1 MSYPINYP
9 TPQGANVQIFR
20 ASSRSTTTAFSAT
33 WVKPQGAS
41 MVWFT
46 LIGPGGEG
54 GDAIS
59 DASGGNAY
67 GGAGGSGAV
76 TNCMVPAFLVPD
88 TLQIRVTPGIFGLTN
103 QPTAVLY
110 QQKAGTGYVLLEA
123 ADGGNGG
130 NASSVG
136 GANDAGTGGAGGA
149 ASASNGFAAA
159 GFFQSVA
166 GQGGAAGNVDQTTST
181 TTFVQ
186 GGASGAGLSSASQYG
201 YFYAAQGIGQQ
212 GYGMISPILVGVAST
227 QTNVTYTTAANAS
240 RNGFGCGGG
249 GAFTTTASTRTYG
262 GAGGDGL
269 CVIVTW

>member
-1 MSYPINYP
+1 
-9 TPQGANVQIFR
+9 
-20 ASSRSTTTAFSAT
+20 
-33 WVKPQGAS
+33 

-59 DASGGNAY
+59 DASGGTAY

-76 TNCMVPAFLVPD
+76 TNCMVPAFLIPD
-88 TLQIRVTPGIFGLTN
+88 TLQIRVTPGIFGTTN

-130 NASSVG
+130 NGNSVG
-136 GANDAGTGGAGGA
+136 GATDAGTGGAGGA

-159 GFFQSVA
+159 GFFQSIA
-166 GQGGAAGNVDQTTST
+166 GQAGAAGNVDQTTST

-201 YFYAAQGIGQQ
+201 YFYAGQGSNQQ
-212 GYGMISPILVGVAST
+212 GYGITSPILVSVAST
-227 QTNVTYTTAANAS
+227 QTNVNYVTSDAAKAT

-249 GAFTTTASTRTYG
+249 AAFTTTASTRTYG